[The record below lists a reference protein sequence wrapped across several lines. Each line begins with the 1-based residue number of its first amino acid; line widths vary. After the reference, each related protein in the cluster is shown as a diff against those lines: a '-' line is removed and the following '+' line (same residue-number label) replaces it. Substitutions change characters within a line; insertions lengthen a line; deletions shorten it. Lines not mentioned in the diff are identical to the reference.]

1 MLTHRLT
8 LLLCAFTFSV
18 LAQDPHRFDKEID
31 SLKQLSTPT
40 GDNSAVFTGS
50 SSMRLWKGLAQDC
63 KRYDLVNTGFGGS
76 QTSDLLY
83 FLDELVLRHKAN
95 TVFIYEG
102 DNDINDGKA
111 PDSIIVTMKKVVSKI
126 HKVTPD
132 AHIYLISAKPSP
144 SRWQFR
150 EQYSTF
156 NQLLQKYA
164 STSAKLSYIDVW
176 DVMLDRNKRPISKI
190 FISDSL
196 HMNRKG
202 YRLWKRKICKKP
214 SRL

>member
-1 MLTHRLT
+1 MLKYYLT
-8 LLLCAFTFSV
+8 LLLCAFSLSFF
-18 LAQDPHRFDKEID
+18 AQDPHRFEKEID
-31 SLKQLSTPT
+31 SLKQLAIPT
-40 GDNSAVFTGS
+40 GDKAAVFTGS
-50 SSMRLWKGLAQDC
+50 SSVRLWKGLAQDC

-83 FLDELVLRHKAN
+83 FLEELVLRHKAN

-102 DNDINDGKA
+102 DNDINAGKA
-111 PDSIIVTMKKVVSKI
+111 PDSIILTMKEVVSKI
-126 HKVTPD
+126 HQVTPD
-132 AHIYLISAKPSP
+132 AQIYLISAKPSP
-144 SRWQFR
+144 SRWQFL
-150 EQYSTF
+150 EQYTHF
-156 NQLLQKYA
+156 NRLLKNYA
-164 STSAKLSYIDVW
+164 ESSVKLNYIDVW

-190 FISDSL
+190 FIADSL

>member
-31 SLKQLSTPT
+31 SLKQPSTPT

-83 FLDELVLRHKAN
+83 FLDDLVLKHKAN
-95 TVFIYEG
+95 KVFIYEG
-102 DNDINDGKA
+102 DNDINDGKV
-111 PDSIIVTMKKVVSKI
+111 PDSIIVTMKEVVSKI
-126 HKVTPD
+126 HQVIPD
-132 AHIYLISAKPSP
+132 AQIYLISAKPSP
-144 SRWQFR
+144 SRWQLQ
-150 EQYSTF
+150 EQYNTF
-156 NQLLQKYA
+156 NRLLKKYA
-164 STSAKLSYIDVW
+164 ENSAKLSYIDVW

>member
-1 MLTHRLT
+1 MLKHFLT
-8 LLLCAFTFSV
+8 LLVSVLTLSV

-31 SLKQLSTPT
+31 SLKRLAIPT
-40 GDNSAVFTGS
+40 GDKTAVFTGS
-50 SSMRLWKGLAQDC
+50 SSVRLWKGLAQDC

-83 FLDELVLRHKAN
+83 FLDELVLRHKAKK
-95 TVFIYEG
+95 VFIYEG
-102 DNDINDGKA
+102 DNDINAGKA
-111 PDSIIVTMKKVVSKI
+111 PDSIILTMKEVVSKI
-126 HKVTPD
+126 HQVIPD
-132 AHIYLISAKPSP
+132 AQIYLISAKPSP
-144 SRWQFR
+144 SRWQLQ
-150 EQYSTF
+150 EQYNTF
-156 NQLLQKYA
+156 NRLLKKYA
-164 STSAKLSYIDVW
+164 ENSAKLSYIDVW